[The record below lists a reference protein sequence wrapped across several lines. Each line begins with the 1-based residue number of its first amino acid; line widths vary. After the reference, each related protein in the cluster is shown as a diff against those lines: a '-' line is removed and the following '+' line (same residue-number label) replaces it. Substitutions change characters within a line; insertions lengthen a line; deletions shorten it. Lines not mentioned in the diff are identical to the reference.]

1 MDTKFDNYKVAD
13 ITDKELNKINE
24 LEDNLKNKAN
34 KDIIL
39 IAYEDKEAKM
49 K

>member
-34 KDIIL
+34 KDII
-39 IAYEDKEAKM
+39 AYEDKEAKM